1 MSDTRQP
8 YHILGRLAGT
18 ATGWDQQDTFA
29 MTLYDFEPAKGC
41 TIPATN
47 NLLIDFEEGTY
58 EGGGRRQRAPVRG
71 CPKRGAGRLQIA
83 PHTTTNTPP
92 HPLQRKGFKLQT

>member
-58 EGGGRRQRAPVRG
+58 EGVGGVRG
-71 CPKRGAGRLQIA
+71 HLLEAVLNAALADYK
-83 PHTTTNTPP
+83 
-92 HPLQRKGFKLQT
+92 